1 MYDKNNIFAK
11 IIRGEIPC
19 DKVYEDE
26 SVLFFNDI
34 NPAAKIHVLGIP
46 KTPCTDFSD
55 FVQKN
60 DPDTVSKFFKKID
73 LIIDKLGIKKDGYRI
88 VSNSGNNGGQEV
100 PHFHIHILGGE
111 KIGSKN
117 L

>member
-1 MYDKNNIFAK
+1 MYDENNIFAK
-11 IIRGEIPC
+11 ILRSDIPC
-19 DKVYEDE
+19 NKVYEDDD
-26 SVLFFNDI
+26 VLFFYDI
-34 NPAAKIHVLGIP
+34 NPIAKIHVLGIT

-60 DPDTVSKFFKKID
+60 DSDTVSKFFKKID
-73 LIIDKLGIKKDGYRI
+73 LIINKLGIKKDGYRI

-111 KIGSKN
+111 KIGLKN